1 VADVVALSPPRSGA
15 PPSIFALPGPGN
27 ARAKAIWRESR
38 SVIREG
44 RLGVNSRPLAGGPS
58 RPPLRAKRPK
68 RRCSG
73 HAEPDS
79 FDPCSLRPS
88 GGFSNPPPS
97 DVLQPVELFGFQH
110 PYQNGRGSVAS
121 EKVGRER
128 RKTARNGGLEPVL
141 MVRTIC
147 QERPQSAAFRP
158 RIRSGKRM
166 SRQGVLAEGQEL
178 WSNLLCAPGRPA
190 GGSRCKF
197 GTLKT

>member
-97 DVLQPVELFGFQH
+97 DVLQPVEYLDS
-110 PYQNGRGSVAS
+110 NIRTKMAV
-121 EKVGRER
+121 VRLLR
-128 RKTARNGGLEPVL
+128 RKWAERDEKRPETGASSRSSWFGQFARNGRSLRLSDRGSGAEKECPDRAYWRRERNCRRTLS
-141 MVRTIC
+141 VRRET
-147 QERPQSAAFRP
+147 
-158 RIRSGKRM
+158 
-166 SRQGVLAEGQEL
+166 
-178 WSNLLCAPGRPA
+178 GRW
-190 GGSRCKF
+190 
-197 GTLKT
+197 